1 MKFKYLEDYIIM
13 SGGLKIKKKK
23 EKKEWSDILW

>member
-13 SGGLKIKKKK
+13 SGSLKIKKKK